1 MARIKSSLKGVV
13 YAFRPNGDVVPL
25 RAGEEVPADI
35 ALGSHLVEADAPAK
49 PVAPA
54 VEADTAEAKPAPARR
69 GRPRS
74 TPKAPGATDD
84 GASD

>member
-13 YAFRPNGDVVPL
+13 YAFRTNGDVVPL

-35 ALGSHLVEADAPAK
+35 ALGSHLVEAD
-49 PVAPA
+49 
-54 VEADTAEAKPAPARR
+54 TAEAKPAPARR

-74 TPKAPGATDD
+74 APKAPGATDD